1 MSDHKDLQNH
11 EGIEKLK
18 KIAMDVDIC
27 MFCTNV
33 SGIPFD
39 TRPMSTQDV
48 DDQGNLWFMS
58 KKGSNKDQEIKQDDR
73 VQLLYADK
81 KSSDYMTVNGHADV
95 FYDRQKVGE
104 LWKPHAKAWF
114 TEGKDDPEISIIR
127 VRPEEAYYWDTRHGG
142 MVAFFKMMVS
152 AAVGKTMDDSVEG
165 SIKP

>member
-58 KKGSNKDQEIKQDDR
+58 KKN
-73 VQLLYADK
+73 
-81 KSSDYMTVNGHADV
+81 MTTGYNC
-95 FYDRQKVGE
+95 FMPTR
-104 LWKPHAKAWF
+104 KAQ
-114 TEGKDDPEISIIR
+114 T
-127 VRPEEAYYWDTRHGG
+127 T
-142 MVAFFKMMVS
+142 
-152 AAVGKTMDDSVEG
+152 
-165 SIKP
+165 